1 MVFTFSGRC
10 YLITIS
16 RTRLSAIALLLLAT
30 GISVHEYKTNTH
42 VILANTNELITP
54 QKDIKSTPTDLS
66 QLAEQITCPQEAA
79 EEAELKDT
87 VLQISSGDTMMS
99 MLNKIGVKREEATRA
114 IEAMKRVYDLRELKV
129 GQDINV
135 QYNID
140 ANKGEATLIGLSF
153 KASHDNEINLTAED
167 GVFSAKRYQ
176 IALKKI
182 QKRIEGTIDSSFYSA
197 ALKRGVPAQVVREAI
212 NALAYDINWQH
223 DPVRGDPFT
232 IVYDVYQDT
241 NGNVVRADNLK
252 FVSFTPGGKNAAAKH
267 NERRVYRFQPV
278 KGSPGY
284 YDANGIN
291 VVRTLLQ
298 TPMDPSKMR
307 VTSKFGRRIH
317 PILGYSK
324 HHKGVDFSAPTGTPI
339 RAAGDG
345 LVVKASYWG
354 HYGNYVM
361 IKHNNEFSTAYAHL
375 SKMKV
380 KVGQRVRQ
388 NQVIG
393 NVGATGRTTGA
404 HLHYEVLRHNIHV
417 NPQSIKQMP
426 TTKLNAKDLADF
438 KRVKQQ
444 IEKEISDIPAN
455 SSQVASVDT
464 ATKTS

>member
-1 MVFTFSGRC
+1 MFSFA
-10 YLITIS
+10 
-16 RTRLSAIALLLLAT
+16 RTRLSGIALLLLAT
-30 GISVHEYKTNTH
+30 GIAVHEYYSNPHIT
-42 VILANTNELITP
+42 LANTNELITP
-54 QKDIKSTPTDLS
+54 QKDIKSTPTDLT
-66 QLAEQITCPQEAA
+66 QLAEQISSSTDAV

-99 MLNKIGVKREEATRA
+99 MLNKIGIKREEATKA

-135 QYNID
+135 QYNVD
-140 ANKGEATLIGLSF
+140 ANKGEATLLGLSF

-167 GVFSAKRYQ
+167 GTFSAKRFQ
-176 IALKKI
+176 IALKKV
-182 QKRIEGTIDSSFYSA
+182 QRRVEGTIDSSFYSA

-252 FVSFTPGGKNAAAKH
+252 FVSFTPGGKNATARN

-284 YDANGIN
+284 YDANGVN

-324 HHKGVDFSAPTGTPI
+324 HHKGVDFSASTGTPV

-345 LVVKASYWG
+345 VVVRASYWG
-354 HYGNYVM
+354 HYGNYIM

-375 SKMKV
+375 SKMNV

-393 NVGATGRTTGA
+393 KVGATGRTTGA
-404 HLHYEVLRHNIHV
+404 HLHYEVLRFNVHV

-426 TTKLNAKDLADF
+426 TTKLGTKDLADF
-438 KRVKQQ
+438 KRVKVQ
-444 IEKEISDIPAN
+444 IEKEIADMPAT
-455 SSQVASVDT
+455 SSQVASADT